1 MKKNLLLGLI
11 VAFFAVQAEA
21 ASLKRDP
28 EEFPNRSCGGE
39 NSDAYFK
46 IAGFS
51 HYPPFSWKAADL
63 EEYKRRNIQ
72 AYKYDGFAVD
82 LVKTAL
88 EEIKVKKIESVF
100 FNSEEDMRRAVLEG
114 KVDLIFTTF
123 YQGGNKTGLD
133 FIYPAYFG
141 NPLTVISRADKK
153 VDVADIAEL
162 KGMLGVVRREEG
174 VLPLIQGKLPTDTK
188 VVEVDGVDAAFEKLL
203 SGEADFM
210 ISSPYSV
217 IAESKMRKNEDKLYI
232 QQKPLRPVKLFAAF
246 SKMSKCKRYKEK
258 FEEAFAKHYADK
270 ADAERRMKTYVK
282 LWAEKGAQADEFPP
296 WDSLR

>member
-11 VAFFAVQAEA
+11 VAFFAVQADA
-21 ASLKRDP
+21 ASLRRDP

-39 NSDAYFK
+39 KSDAYFK

-51 HYPPFSWKAADL
+51 HYPPFSWKTADL
-63 EEYKRRNIQ
+63 EEYKRRGVR
-72 AYKYDGFAVD
+72 AYKYEGFAVD
-82 LVKTAL
+82 LVETAL
-88 EEIKVKKIESVF
+88 KEIKVKKIESVF
-100 FNSEEDMRRAVLEG
+100 FDSEEELRRAVLEG

-123 YQGGNKTGLD
+123 YQGGDKTGLD

-153 VDVADIAEL
+153 VEVADIAEL
-162 KGMLGVVRREEG
+162 KGMLGVIRREEG

-188 VVEVDGVDAAFEKLL
+188 VIEVDGVDAAFDKLL

-217 IAESKMRKNEDKLYI
+217 IAESRLRKNKDKLHI
-232 QQKPLRPVKLFAAF
+232 QSKPLRPVKLFAAF

-258 FEEAFAKHYADK
+258 FEEAFAQRYADK
-270 ADAERRMKTYVK
+270 ADAEQRMKTYIK
-282 LWAEKGAQADEFPP
+282 LWAEKGDKAEEFP
-296 WDSLR
+296 SLRSLQ

>member
-21 ASLKRDP
+21 APLRRDP
-28 EEFPNRSCGGE
+28 EEFPNRFCGGE
-39 NSDAYFK
+39 HSDDYFK

-51 HYPPFSWKAADL
+51 HYPPFSWKAVDL
-63 EEYKRRNIQ
+63 EEYRQRNTRT
-72 AYKYDGFAVD
+72 YKYDGFAVD

-88 EEIKVKKIESVF
+88 KEIKVKKIKSVF
-100 FNSEEDMRRAVLEG
+100 FDSEEDLRRAVSEG

-123 YQGGNKTGLD
+123 YQGGDKTGLD

-153 VDVADIAEL
+153 VDVADISEL

-203 SGEADFM
+203 SGEVDFM

-246 SKMSKCKRYKEK
+246 SKMSRCKRYKEK

-282 LWAEKGAQADEFPP
+282 LWAEKGAQAEEFPD
-296 WDSLR
+296 WNSLQ